1 MPRVKRGTMTH
12 KRHKAVLKEAAGFVG
27 GRRRLFKSAKETLMR
42 AKRYAYRDRK
52 VRKREFRNLW
62 IARINAAVREQGITY
77 SRFMNALKTAGIAL
91 DRRSLA
97 DLAVKDRAA
106 FDQVVATARAAM
118 EG

>member
-1 MPRVKRGTMTH
+1 MTH

-77 SRFMNALKTAGIAL
+77 SRFMNALKTAGIGL

-97 DLAVKDRAA
+97 DLAVRDKAA
-106 FDQVVATARAAM
+106 FDQVVAAAKAAM
-118 EG
+118 QA